1 MAGDGRGNTGDP
13 LRRGWQ
19 QIFILMTRSS
29 GVIVVTIIVVV
40 KSFKFGNWL
49 TFVSRHLSSSLGHW
63 IKSIKSC
70 LLLIENNPK

>member
-49 TFVSRHLSSSLGHW
+49 TFVSHLSSCLGHRL
-63 IKSIKSC
+63 KSIKSC